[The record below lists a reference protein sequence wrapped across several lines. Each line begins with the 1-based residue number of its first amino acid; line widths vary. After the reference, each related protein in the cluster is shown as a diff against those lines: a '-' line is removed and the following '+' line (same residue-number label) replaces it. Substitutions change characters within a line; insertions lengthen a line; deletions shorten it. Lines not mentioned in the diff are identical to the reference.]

1 MARKA
6 IIGIRGMDC
15 ASCAVTIEKSLKS
28 VKGVKSANVN
38 YASGKA
44 LVEFDESSASESDL
58 AKAVEKVG
66 YKASVAAASGKASA
80 AAGGEKGEKVGKGSG
95 GLAEAVLKV
104 RGMDSE
110 HCAMIVQSAVGKV
123 KGVKEVSASY
133 AAMKA
138 VVKYDSAATGIGQI
152 KKAIINAGYA
162 PEEFR
167 EDSADIEKAER
178 EKEIRELKIKFF
190 VSLALGLPLA
200 YFAMAG
206 WLRLPLP
213 DFDAG
218 AFALLQLFLT
228 TPIMFVGRDFYI
240 RGIRAVV
247 FGRTANMDTLV
258 AVGTGAA
265 YLYSLAVTVLIFM
278 GGSKLGVHDL
288 YYEIAGLLLMFIL
301 LGKLLE
307 AIAKGRTSEAIKRL
321 LGLQAKT
328 AVVVRRGKE
337 LEIPVEAVVAGDIVI
352 VKPGQKIPVDGVI
365 VDGHSSV
372 DESMVTG
379 ESIPVEKAK
388 GGKVIGA
395 TINRTGSFRFKAT
408 KVGRDTVLAQIVRLV
423 EEAQSSKAPIQRL
436 VDRVSAYFVPAVAVI
451 AVIAAILWYAVGFG
465 FVFALTIFIA
475 VLIIACPCAM
485 GLATPTAI
493 MVGTGL
499 GAQHGILFKNAE
511 ALQNAHKAEVIVF
524 DKTGTLTKGK
534 AEVTDVAA
542 VGMGEKEVLKLSAIA
557 EKRSEHPLG
566 EAILSAARKQ
576 RIDVPD
582 AAAFSS
588 VTGKGVRASYQGKK
602 LLLGNRKLMSDERV
616 PLIVV
621 EKRVEELEH
630 QGKTV
635 IILAVNHRV
644 AGLVAVADTL
654 KENAREAVEKLHGM
668 GKEVVMI
675 TGDNKRTAAAIAAQA
690 GIRKLLAEVL
700 PEEKEKEIRR
710 LQESGRKVAMVG
722 DGINDAP
729 ALAAADVGIAIGA
742 GTDVAIETGDVVL
755 VKGELNDVV
764 RAMGISRYSLR
775 KIKQNLFWAFFYNA
789 AGIPIAAG
797 ILYPFTGFLLNPVIA
812 GAAMAFSSVSVVG
825 NTLLMRGYRAK

>member
-1 MARKA
+1 MAKKA
-6 IIGIRGMDC
+6 VIGISGMDC

-38 YASGKA
+38 YASGRA
-44 LVEFDESSASESDL
+44 LVEFDESSVSESDL
-58 AKAVEKVG
+58 ARAVEKVG
-66 YKASVAAASGKASA
+66 YKAASGTSS
-80 AAGGEKGEKVGKGSG
+80 GEKGGGESKGG
-95 GLAEAVLKV
+95 IVEAVLKV

-110 HCAMIVQSAVGKV
+110 HCALIVRSAVSKV

-133 AAMKA
+133 VAMKA
-138 VVKYDSAATGIGQI
+138 VIKYDSSSAGIGQI
-152 KKAIINAGYA
+152 RKAIINAGYE
-162 PEEFR
+162 PEEFV
-167 EDSADIEKAER
+167 EDSADREKAER
-178 EKEIRELKIKFF
+178 EKEIKELKTKFF
-190 VSLALGLPLA
+190 VSLFLSLPLA

-206 WLRLPLP
+206 WLGLPLP
-213 DFDAG
+213 PFDAKV
-218 AFALLQLFLT
+218 FALLQFALA
-228 TPIMFVGRDFYI
+228 TPILFVCRGFYT
-240 RGIRAVV
+240 RGIRAVI

-265 YLYSLAVTVLIFM
+265 YIYSLAVTALMFKGV
-278 GGSKLGVHDL
+278 SSLGVHDL
-288 YYEIAGLLLMFIL
+288 YYEVAGLLLMFIL

-328 AVVVRRGKE
+328 AVVVRKGKE
-337 LEIPVEAVVAGDIVI
+337 LEVPVEQVVAGDVVV

-365 VDGHSSV
+365 LDGHSSV

-379 ESIPVEKAK
+379 ESIPVEKVK

-395 TINRTGSFRFKAT
+395 TINKTGSFRFRAA
-408 KVGRDTVLAQIVRLV
+408 KVGRDTVLAQIIRLV
-423 EEAQSSKAPIQRL
+423 EEAQSSKAPIQKL
-436 VDRVSAYFVPAVAVI
+436 VDSISAYFVPAVAVM
-451 AVIAAILWYAVGFG
+451 AVLAAVLWYVLGFG
-465 FVFALTIFIA
+465 FVFALSIFIA

-511 ALQNAHKAEVIVF
+511 ALQNAHKVGVVVF

-534 AEVTDVAA
+534 PEVTDVVA
-542 VGMGEKEVLKLSAIA
+542 VGMSEKEVVKLAAVA

-566 EAILSAARKQ
+566 EAILSAAKKQ
-576 RIDVPD
+576 KVDVPD
-582 AAAFSS
+582 AADFSS
-588 VTGKGVRASYQGKK
+588 ITGKGVKASYQGKK
-602 LLLGNRKLMSDERV
+602 LLLGNRKLMNDERV

-621 EKRVEELEH
+621 EKKIEQLEH

-635 IILAVNHRV
+635 MVLAVNHKV

-654 KENAREAVEKLHGM
+654 KENAKEAVEKLQKA
-668 GKEVVMI
+668 GKEVIMI
-675 TGDNKRTAAAIAAQA
+675 TGDNKRTAAAIAGQA
-690 GIRKLLAEVL
+690 GIKRFFAEVL
-700 PEEKEKEIRR
+700 PEEKEKEIKK
-710 LQESGRKVAMVG
+710 LQAEGKKVAMVG

-729 ALAAADVGIAIGA
+729 ALAAADLGIAIGA
-742 GTDVAIETGDVVL
+742 GTDVAIEAGDVVL

-764 RAMGISRYSLR
+764 IAMDISRYALR

-789 AGIPIAAG
+789 AGIPVAAG

-825 NTLLMRGYRAK
+825 NTLLMRGYKAK